1 MRLFPIILTL
11 ILEVDLRLSFPLDFL
26 YRLASTSDYKT
37 SVLHQI
43 MWYIYA
49 FFVITLFKKVRIHTL
64 MGIRISIVTG
74 LEAFTTVFLS
84 SVLTM

>member
-1 MRLFPIILTL
+1 MVLTF
-11 ILEVDLRLSFPLDFL
+11 ILEVYLRLSFPLDFL
-26 YRLASTSDYKT
+26 YRLASTSDNKT
-37 SVLHQI
+37 SVLHHQI

-49 FFVITLFKKVRIHTL
+49 FFVTNLFKTVRLHTL

>member
-1 MRLFPIILTL
+1 MFPIILTL

-49 FFVITLFKKVRIHTL
+49 FFCHNPIQKQSEYTP
-64 MGIRISIVTG
+64 
-74 LEAFTTVFLS
+74 
-84 SVLTM
+84 